1 MDNSKW
7 EKAFKI
13 RSKDTGWLEVLIMVY
28 GLVIGFILHCI
39 QRRTITPIVYIL
51 IPGIFIVMPI
61 IRSITAALFITE
73 YPLLGFDP
81 DIDYTSISVFNFIGD
96 SIYAVV
102 AGKLAIRHD
111 RLVAL
116 DMLKKKK
123 IQSEDFNFTQL
134 TIYSLQY
141 LKKDILYYFPIY
153 LQKSKVFVK
162 KIINKIKN
170 KFN

>member
-51 IPGIFIVMPI
+51 IPGLFIVMPI
-61 IRSITAALFITE
+61 IRSITAALFID
-73 YPLLGFDP
+73 LGYAGMP
-81 DIDYTSISVFNFIGD
+81 DIVDETSISVFNFLGD
-96 SIYAVV
+96 SIYAVL

-116 DMLKKKK
+116 DILKKKK